1 MDTPGIPDT
10 AVNRAGSALHAG
22 HNRDHIAA
30 DRDRIDI
37 EHRPNMGCRD
47 TADTSAPLL
56 RDSPGAIHSLT
67 QPPLLLPSFDNPPN
81 QLDASRGE
89 KQQKGKKFAQ
99 LGIRVVA
106 SVNIVVAS
114 VNIWA
119 CYAANK
125 W

>member
-30 DRDRIDI
+30 DRDRVDI

-47 TADTSAPLL
+47 TADTSVPLL
-56 RDSPGAIHSLT
+56 RGSPGAIHSLA

-89 KQQKGKKFAQ
+89 KQQKREKIAQ
-99 LGIRVVA
+99 LGIGVWPA
-106 SVNIVVAS
+106 LTFGSAI
-114 VNIWA
+114 
-119 CYAANK
+119 AANK

>member
-10 AVNRAGSALHAG
+10 AVNRAGNALHAG
-22 HNRDHIAA
+22 HNRDRIAA
-30 DRDRIDI
+30 DRGRVDI
-37 EHRPNMGCRD
+37 ELRPNMGCRD
-47 TADTSAPLL
+47 TADTFAPLL
-56 RDSPGAIHSLT
+56 RDSPGAIYSLS
-67 QPPLLLPSFDNPPN
+67 QPRLLLPSFDNPPN

-106 SVNIVVAS
+106 SVNI
-114 VNIWA
+114 WA

>member
-22 HNRDHIAA
+22 HNRDRIAA
-30 DRDRIDI
+30 DRDRIGI

-56 RDSPGAIHSLT
+56 RDSPGAIHSLS

-81 QLDASRGE
+81 PLDASRGE

-106 SVNIVVAS
+106 SVNI
-114 VNIWA
+114 WA
-119 CYAANK
+119 CYRSNGEK
-125 W
+125 RQ

>member
-1 MDTPGIPDT
+1 MDRLDSRDI

-37 EHRPNMGCRD
+37 ELRPNMRCRD

-56 RDSPGAIHSLT
+56 RDSRGAIYSLS

-99 LGIRVVA
+99 LGIRA
-106 SVNIVVAS
+106 VAS
-114 VNIWA
+114 VNIWS